1 MLYELQAILP
11 KLIPIAALIVLILAA
26 KWFFTRYIP
35 LRRLHADTKKL
46 AAAHGGTAEV
56 LRRPISRVF
65 AKPSGADMRLLFG
78 DTTVDV
84 QMYPLKPK
92 TSVRFLDENTLEL
105 TQIQRAIGLVFHNKG
120 LTPRGYAVMGAKGY
134 DGDIIKKRQSL
145 VFPASDNVLRLLLF
159 TAEPSEILWYDEAKK
174 NNRVIGDGE
183 IAFGIHV
190 AGSGFLRRWMARNG

>member
-26 KWFFTRYIP
+26 KWFLTRYIP

-92 TSVRFLDENTLEL
+92 TSVRFLDRNTLML
-105 TQIQRAIGLVFHNKG
+105 TRYRRAIGIQGNKG
-120 LTPRGYAVMGAKGY
+120 WSPSYHVMGAKGF
-134 DGDIIKKRQSL
+134 DQDSIIKKLPLS
-145 VFPASDNVLRLLLF
+145 FDTSSDIRLLLF